1 MQERGLARAGRSERL
16 PWREFYRRATVDY
29 GRSHREFWRMTLA
42 QLYGLDAAYTYFP
55 TYDQVL
61 REYNRAIAARIPAPS
76 QSAVAATVA
85 YCGYVHRRHG
95 RFPACT
101 APFRTVIG
109 FQVCRV
115 DGDFYGRFY
124 RPEALSEA
132 VRESTA
138 QAQRQARRGEGQPE

>member
-1 MQERGLARAGRSERL
+1 MESAVRAFLETKFGADGAYRRGAAQSS
-16 PWREFYRRATVDY
+16 WRE
-29 GRSHREFWRMTLA
+29 SES
-42 QLYGLDAAYTYFP
+42 
-55 TYDQVL
+55 
-61 REYNRAIAARIPAPS
+61 IAARIPAPS

-138 QAQRQARRGEGQPE
+138 QAQRQARRAEGQPE